1 MLAYRHFFSLQWK
14 AFIRSAS
21 FRTEI
26 WFKIL
31 MGLGA
36 LYFILVFLGLG
47 VGSYFIIK
55 QSGLGDPL
63 QVLNRFMIYYLGA
76 DLYLRYMLQK
86 IPVLNIKPLLYLPI
100 KKAVIVRFT
109 LGKTLISFFNW
120 SHAFFFV
127 PFSVVLLFEGYNP
140 GSVISWHFACMALLL
155 ANNFLNIMLNNSD
168 RVFYPILGILA
179 SFGIMQYFGLFDISE
194 YTRPVFSAFYENPV
208 FAVLALLWMVFWTVL
223 AFKYFIRHMYLDGG
237 LAIKSVEGKTEDY
250 FWLNRFGNLG
260 TFLKNDIKLIKRN
273 KRSKTTVIASIAFL
287 FYGLLFFTG
296 SLEVYDNPVWQV
308 FAGIFVSG
316 GFLFTFGQY
325 VPSWDS
331 AYFPLMM
338 SQNIRY
344 QDYLSSKWWLIVI
357 ATAVTTV
364 LASFYLFFGWKA
376 YFAVLVGAIYNI
388 GINSYLVLWGG
399 AYIKTPID
407 LTSNKKAFGDR
418 QAFNG
423 KTLLLTIPKL
433 VLPLALFILG
443 DTIINEVAGFG
454 LVGVVGLIGFAFKN
468 RVFKTIESIYKKEK
482 YKTISAYRQTGA

>member
-1 MLAYRHFFSLQWK
+1 MFLIRQFIALQWK

-21 FRTEI
+21 FQTEI
-26 WFKIL
+26 WFKIV

-36 LYFILVFLGLG
+36 LYFIFVFLALG
-47 VGSYFIIK
+47 IGSYFLIK
-55 QSGLGDPL
+55 ESGLGDPL
-63 QVLNRFMIYYLGA
+63 LVLNRFIIYYLGA

-86 IPVLNIKPLLYLPI
+86 IPVVNIRPLLYLPI
-100 KKAVIVRFT
+100 KKAAVVRFT
-109 LGKTLISFFNW
+109 LGKTLMSFFNW

-127 PFSVVLLFEGYNP
+127 PFSIVLLIEGYRP
-140 GSVISWHFACMALLL
+140 GSVIGWHLSCMALVL
-155 ANNFLNIMLNNSD
+155 ANNFLNMMLNNSD

-179 SFGIMQYFGLFDISE
+179 SMAILQYFGWFDSTE
-194 YTRPVFSAFYENPV
+194 FTGPVFNAFYDLPIL
-208 FAVLALLWMVFWTVL
+208 AVLAWIWLFIWIIL
-223 AFKYFIRHMYLDGG
+223 AFKYFLRHMYLDGG
-237 LAIKSVEGKTEDY
+237 LAVRSVAGKTEDY

-273 KRSKTTVIASIAFL
+273 KRSRTTVITSMVFI

-296 SLEVYDNPVWQV
+296 SLEVYDNPAWQV

-357 ATAVTTV
+357 ATAITTV
-364 LASFYLFFGWKA
+364 LASFYLYFGWKA
-376 YFAVLVGAIYNI
+376 YLAVLVGAVYNI

-418 QAFNG
+418 QSFNG
-423 KTLLLTIPKL
+423 KTLLLTVPKL
-433 VLPLALFILG
+433 VLPLGLYILG
-443 DTIINEVAGFG
+443 STLFNEITGFG
-454 LVGVVGLIGFAFKN
+454 LVAAAGLIGFLFKN
-468 RVFKTIESIYKKEK
+468 RVFKTIERIYKKEK
-482 YKTISAYRQTGA
+482 YKTIRAYRNAGA